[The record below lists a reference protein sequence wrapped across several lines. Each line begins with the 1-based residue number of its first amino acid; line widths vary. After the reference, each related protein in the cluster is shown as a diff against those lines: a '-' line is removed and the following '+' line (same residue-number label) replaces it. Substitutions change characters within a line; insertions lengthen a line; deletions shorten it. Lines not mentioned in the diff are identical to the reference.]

1 MYTVVYHGFCMACS
15 VDPGITTAI
24 IIVTLIRRKQI
35 KGKQGSIETF
45 LEQVLQ
51 PCLCGS
57 YWLSNQFVAT
67 DSQEMHV
74 QLSACRS
81 SNCPFTRSRGAR
93 QKNPKWKKRFFV
105 TEKYNKTKTV
115 LLTHH
120 VWLTDNITWSKD
132 MHSTVIKQRGNDYSC
147 SFSLPQMN
155 GKIVTLIQITELF
168 D

>member
-1 MYTVVYHGFCMACS
+1 MYTVVYHGFCIACS

-24 IIVTLIRRKQI
+24 IIATLIRRKQN

-105 TEKYNKTKTV
+105 TEKYSKTKTV

-132 MHSTVIKQRGNDYSC
+132 MHSIVIKRKCND
-147 SFSLPQMN
+147 
-155 GKIVTLIQITELF
+155 
-168 D
+168 